1 MSQHHA
7 GNQIEGGAIL
17 GGGFAPLNSVPT
29 NEFDI
34 HIPNTHVLTSN
45 QRQNHFVKATHT
57 KYIRTMAFA
66 TATNWGF
73 TPMYIAHAVV
83 YISFQDERRRD
94 VANYYPTVKAC
105 IDGFVDADL
114 ITDDDHTKLI
124 GPDMRLG
131 GKSPKNTTTLHFEF
145 REVA

>member
-1 MSQHHA
+1 MSQSQLGA
-7 GNQIEGGAIL
+7 KIVGGEPR
-17 GGGFAPLNSVPT
+17 GWNAPHNSAPT

-34 HIPNTHVLTSN
+34 HIPNNHVLNSN
-45 QRQNHFVKATHT
+45 QRLNTFVKATHT
-57 KYIRTMAFA
+57 KYIRKVSHA

-73 TPMYIAHAVV
+73 EPMYIAHVVV

-94 VANYYPTVKAC
+94 IGNLYPSCKAA
-105 IDGFVDADL
+105 IDGFVDAGV

-131 GKSPKNTTTLHFEF
+131 GKSQKGFTTFHFEL